1 MFSSLRSR
9 LWWSYALVILGA
21 LSVTA
26 VTLVIYLIRSPLAFR
41 QTTARLRAVEAV
53 ILTGQTDLSD
63 PLQTALQTYDET
75 FDVRILVYNPNR
87 EVLADSRSASAS
99 AFDTPR
105 RLQLLL
111 EEGSLRDTSGTLW
124 LYTVSRMKDGN
135 FLVLASP
142 RPKIALLAILR
153 DEFVPPFTVA
163 GVIALLVSLLVAFW
177 LARWIGDPL
186 QQVVVASRRMP
197 SAEAKSIA
205 PRGPHEVQ
213 ELTRAFNEMN
223 TRVQTS
229 QKSQRE
235 FVANVSHELKTPL
248 TSVQGFAQ
256 ALLDGTASTPEE
268 QKQAAQVI
276 YAESGRMHRMV
287 LDLLD
292 LARLD
297 AGTLDLQR
305 APVDLAALLNS
316 IAEKFAPQARAGQ
329 VDIRV
334 EAAAPSTGLRQAQP
348 GGSGQALP
356 TITGDGDRL
365 AQVFTNLVDNALKF
379 TPAGGSIKLRAAQA
393 PSGVQVEVIDTGAGI
408 SVEALP
414 HIFDR
419 FYQADP
425 SRPGGRKHGAGLG
438 LAIVKEIVGAHGGKI
453 SVRSE
458 PGPALSGD
466 EGTGSAFTVTL
477 PLTTPEAST
486 IVSKRKK

>member
-9 LWWSYALVILGA
+9 LWLSYALVTAAA
-21 LSVTA
+21 LTVVA
-26 VTLVIYLIRSPLAFR
+26 IVLLIYIIQNPSTYR
-41 QTTARLRAVEAV
+41 QESARLTVVAALLRKNETEWASLSTA
-53 ILTGQTDLSD
+53 DLQARIEQVDAAYSTRIA
-63 PLQTALQTYDET
+63 LYTAKRQL
-75 FDVRILVYNPNR
+75 II
-87 EVLADSRSASAS
+87 DSQSASQPALPL
-99 AFDTPR
+99 PR
-105 RLQLLL
+105 FPRL
-111 EEGSLRDTSGTLW
+111 
-124 LYTVSRMKDGN
+124 
-135 FLVLASP
+135 
-142 RPKIALLAILR
+142 RPYSILR
-153 DEFVPPFTVA
+153 DQNGNSWLYMLRHLSDGRWLLLAVPRPSVPLLTILTDELMLPVLGA
-163 GVIALLVSLLVAFW
+163 GVAALIISLLVAFW

-186 QQVVVASRRMP
+186 QKVVVASRRMP
-197 SAEAKSIA
+197 SAEALSVA

-223 TRVQTS
+223 SRVQTS
-229 QKSQRE
+229 QKSQRD

-256 ALLDGTASTPEE
+256 AILDGTAGTPEA

-276 YAESGRMHRMV
+276 YDESGRMHRMV

-316 IAEKFAPQARAGQ
+316 VAEKFTPQAHLGK

-334 EAAAPSTGLRQAQP
+334 EASP
-348 GGSGQALP
+348 LP
-356 TITGDGDRL
+356 VITGDGDRL

-379 TPAGGSIKLRAAQA
+379 TPAGGRITLRATQVS
-393 PSGVQVEVIDTGAGI
+393 SGVQVDVVDTGAGI
-408 SVEALP
+408 AAEALP

-458 PGPALSGD
+458 PGPALSGA
-466 EGTGSAFTVTL
+466 EGMGSTFTVTL

-486 IVSKRKK
+486 VVSKRKK